1 MLDIGGKI
9 FKFDLDALE
18 KLIRV
23 DNSDVFEEFQ
33 EKITKDAEGNILSQE
48 FVKTK
53 SPRSREID
61 ATKYESI
68 RGFMEVVLV
77 HNEEVDSTLGF
88 GRALD
93 SAPLP
98 FKLAFNTLIEYG
110 IIVEIE

>member
-18 KLIRV
+18 KIIRV
-23 DNSDVFEEFQ
+23 NNPDTFEEFQ
-33 EKITKDAEGNILSQE
+33 EKITTDSNDKLVTKEII
-48 FVKTK
+48 KTK

-77 HNEEVDSTLGF
+77 YNEEVDSTLGLA
-88 GRALD
+88 RALD

-98 FKLAFNTLIEYG
+98 FKMAFNTLLDYG